1 MNSEL
6 KVTVSG
12 KAGSGKSAVA
22 QLLAEFL
29 SANGFSTV
37 LVENE
42 HRPRDV
48 DSLNMILTEIKP
60 KVSIEVQSKATRLNL
75 GSMVHPEVDRWLELK
90 KQANWESSP
99 DNPANY

>member
-12 KAGSGKSAVA
+12 RTGSGKSAVA
-22 QLLAEFL
+22 QLIAEFL
-29 SANGFSTV
+29 IANGFSAV

-48 DSLNMILTEIKP
+48 VSLNMILTEMKP
-60 KVSIEVQSKATRLNL
+60 KVSIQVQTQAVRVRSI
-75 GSMVHPEVDRWLELK
+75 HPEVDKWLTDR
-90 KQANWESSP
+90 ANWESSP

>member
-12 KAGSGKSAVA
+12 RTGSGKSAVA
-22 QLLAEFL
+22 QLIAEFL
-29 SANGFSTV
+29 IANGFSAV

-48 DSLNMILTEIKP
+48 VSLNMILTEMKP
-60 KVSIEVQSKATRLNL
+60 KVSIQVQTQSVRVR
-75 GSMVHPEVDRWLELK
+75 SIHPDK
-90 KQANWESSP
+90 ANWESSP